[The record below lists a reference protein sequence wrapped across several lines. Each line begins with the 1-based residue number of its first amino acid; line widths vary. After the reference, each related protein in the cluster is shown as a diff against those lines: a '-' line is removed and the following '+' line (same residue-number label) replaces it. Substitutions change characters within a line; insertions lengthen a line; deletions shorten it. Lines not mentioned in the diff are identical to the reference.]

1 MSDDRDREL
10 AEKLSDTQESE
21 TVDTPVKGR
30 KTSLFGLFSKK
41 SAKGSDDQQPQTVL
55 EARDVWFRY
64 EKELPDVVR
73 DLNLKVQKGELYC
86 LLGGNGTGKS
96 TTLRLLGRI
105 KKPYRGKLFLN
116 GKELGTYRES
126 ELYGKLLGILRR
138 IAESVCQG
146 YGRKTCGRCPGS
158 TERLRDVIERQ
169 RSGIC
174 WEVTRMTYPAGNSSG
189 PPWRKCCCL
198 TRRSSFWMNRQRGWM
213 DL

>member
-1 MSDDRDREL
+1 MICSSDACADADLEELSGEGDSPVTVREGREWLEEWREKKKTSENSCKNQAETVEKMSDDRDKES

-21 TVDTPVKGR
+21 TVDTPEKGR

-96 TTLRLLGRI
+96 TTLR
-105 KKPYRGKLFLN
+105 
-116 GKELGTYRES
+116 S
-126 ELYGKLLGILRR
+126 WD
-138 IAESVCQG
+138 
-146 YGRKTCGRCPGS
+146 GS
-158 TERLRDVIERQ
+158 
-169 RSGIC
+169 RSP
-174 WEVTRMTYPAGNSSG
+174 TAAN
-189 PPWRKCCCL
+189 
-198 TRRSSFWMNRQRGWM
+198 FF
-213 DL
+213 